1 MGGGE
6 LHLESS
12 RQPEHRKDS
21 FWWRLNSKED
31 HLSDLKVESA
41 MICSL
46 EIEHHGKSPQMI
58 NFTWIMQ
65 TRVSSISTHF
75 SCIFILYELKL
86 LNKGRLLIQSL
97 VCRTKVQM
105 YSSGVNLEMFPSTV
119 AAGAA
124 GLLLVRL
131 DSSYLLLLLLL
142 LPQGRVQEAELIT
155 KQLLVIKTIFSL
167 SKDVFGRG
175 FGANKGCGCSD
186 CWICA

>member
-12 RQPEHRKDS
+12 RQPGHSKDG
-21 FWWRLNSKED
+21 FWCRHNSKER

-41 MICSL
+41 IICSV

-86 LNKGRLLIQSL
+86 LNKGRLLIPVSGLQDKS
-97 VCRTKVQM
+97 TNVQQRRELGDVSE
-105 YSSGVNLEMFPSTV
+105 YSGRCSWTPPSQT
-119 AAGAA
+119 
-124 GLLLVRL
+124 R
-131 DSSYLLLLLLL
+131 LL
-142 LPQGRVQEAELIT
+142 LPPTPRQSTGGRADHQTTFHHQNHL
-155 KQLLVIKTIFSL
+155 
-167 SKDVFGRG
+167 
-175 FGANKGCGCSD
+175 
-186 CWICA
+186 